1 MKEAPKG
8 VIKLTHC
15 IEYKIVSILFYFQP
29 AKAAKP
35 LAGALDKRFS
45 SMF

>member
-15 IEYKIVSILFYFQP
+15 IEYKIVSFFYFQP